1 MAEGET
7 KRPEGTTKR
16 PEGTTKHP
24 EEAAKSSEGAAK
36 HPKGITK
43 HPEGRSWEPDAG
55 NMKILGRTLVHTGEN
70 TGRRARYL
78 CYSGSYVEFTF
89 TGRSLSCELI
99 SDYCEDQTD
108 GTQYPCYMA
117 LYLDHQL
124 VRRFSLMPG
133 RHIYPL
139 LSEGENSKRDAWK
152 CEDPK
157 RDDPEG
163 NDSEEDVRTM
173 DDLGGN
179 DSEEDLRTMVV
190 CLVKES
196 EVQYASSGILAFYTD
211 EEAEIRPTD
220 KKDRKI
226 EFIGDS
232 ITCGYGVL
240 GGPKAP
246 FSTETESADDAF
258 AVQCARALDADYQ
271 LVSFSGIGVI
281 SRYIEP
287 EKNEPL
293 TDVLMPALY
302 PHTDAVLAKR
312 YGWRP
317 ESWDFSSFC
326 PQVVVINLGT
336 NDDSYTRGIRE
347 REERFEE
354 EYCEF
359 VRNIHRRNPEAEI
372 VCTFGVMS
380 QRLLPRVEEAV
391 QRLSESGVPVR
402 MHREEPMPPGEVTGC
417 DGHPSA
423 QRQRKMA
430 ESLTGFLLQEIFR
443 EDFAEDGMTECR
455 QE

>member
-1 MAEGET
+1 MAEGE
-7 KRPEGTTKR
+7 TKR

-139 LSEGENSKRDAWK
+139 LSEG
-152 CEDPK
+152 
-157 RDDPEG
+157 
-163 NDSEEDVRTM
+163 DVRTM

-190 CLVKES
+190 RLVKES

-240 GGPKAP
+240 GGPEAP

-258 AVQCARALDADYQ
+258 AVQCAGALDADYQ

-287 EKNEPL
+287 EENEPL

-312 YGWRP
+312 YGWGP

-347 REERFEE
+347 RKERFEE

-359 VRNIHRRNPEAEI
+359 VRNIHRRNPGAEI

-402 MHREEPMPPGEVTGC
+402 MHREEPILPGEVTGC

-430 ESLTGFLLQEIFR
+430 ESLTEFLLQEIFR
-443 EDFAEDGMTECR
+443 EDFAEDGMTEYR

>member
-7 KRPEGTTKR
+7 KRPE
-16 PEGTTKHP
+16 
-24 EEAAKSSEGAAK
+24 EAAKSSKGAAK

-43 HPEGRSWEPDAG
+43 HPEGRS
-55 NMKILGRTLVHTGEN
+55 
-70 TGRRARYL
+70 
-78 CYSGSYVEFTF
+78 
-89 TGRSLSCELI
+89 LSCELL

-139 LSEGENSKRDAWK
+139 LSERENSKRDAWK

-157 RDDPEG
+157 RDDSEG

-173 DDLGGN
+173 DDPGGN

-240 GGPKAP
+240 GGPEAP

-287 EKNEPL
+287 EENEPL

-359 VRNIHRRNPEAEI
+359 VRNIHRRNPGAEI

-423 QRQRKMA
+423 PRQRKMA
-430 ESLTGFLLQEIFR
+430 ESLTEFLLQEIFR
-443 EDFAEDGMTECR
+443 EDFAEDGMTEYR